1 MNVIKQYVTDTG
13 MTYRELAMEIGMT
26 KQALWALN
34 RAIEKGKTKK
44 TDRIEAQIRQL
55 REIDRLKK
63 AVDSMRKTLD
73 FERTEIIGQESTSFR
88 DM

>member
-1 MNVIKQYVTDTG
+1 MNVIKQYISDTG

-26 KQALWALN
+26 KEALWALS
-34 RAIEKGKTKK
+34 RSIERGKAKK

-63 AVDSMRKTLD
+63 ALGSMRKTLD
-73 FERTEIIGQESTSFR
+73 FERGEIINEEE
-88 DM
+88 D

>member
-73 FERTEIIGQESTSFR
+73 FERTEIIGQESTSLR